1 MGDWWLVVVM
11 VVGWEVEKKGKEKN
25 KKRKGLQ
32 LWGWQL
38 QPLRERKK
46 KY

>member
-25 KKRKGLQ
+25 KKREGVAAVGLAAAA
-32 LWGWQL
+32 
-38 QPLRERKK
+38 P
-46 KY
+46 